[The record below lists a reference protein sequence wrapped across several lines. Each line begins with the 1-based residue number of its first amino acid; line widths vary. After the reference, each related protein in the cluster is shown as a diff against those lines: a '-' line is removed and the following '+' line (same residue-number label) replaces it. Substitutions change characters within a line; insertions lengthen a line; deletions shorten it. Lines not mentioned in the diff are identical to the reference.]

1 MSETLVQEVKKPQ
14 ELLNLLNELRAE
26 IMNSWMRMRD
36 MVNRTYE
43 MGKKCGLEKDIIRND
58 FQNFSNRLISERLL
72 RNLLPAELKH
82 SKST

>member
-36 MVNRTYE
+36 MVNRIYE
-43 MGKKCGLEKDIIRND
+43 MGKRCGLEKDIIRND
-58 FQNFSNRLISERLL
+58 IQNFSNRLISERLL
-72 RNLLPAELKH
+72 RNLLSAELKH